1 MYFRDIDTL
10 APAAFKRLTGVD
22 RALFDRMT
30 AYLEHHAPGFGR
42 PPKLSIADQ
51 LLLTLSYW
59 REYRTMF
66 HVAADYRISEP
77 TTCRIIRRV
86 EDLLARSPDL
96 RLPERTPRPPSDLEY
111 SLLEYSLIVIDATET
126 PINRPK
132 KKRSNAPTTAARRS
146 GTPSKR
152 RS

>member
-10 APAAFKRLTGVD
+10 APAAFKRLTGID
-22 RALFDRMT
+22 RTLFGRMT
-30 AYLEHHAPGFGR
+30 DYLQQHAPGFGR
-42 PPKLSIADQ
+42 PAKLSIADQ

-77 TTCRIIRRV
+77 TACRIIHRV
-86 EDLLARSPDL
+86 EDTLAQSPDL
-96 RLPERTPRPPSDLEY
+96 QLPARTPRHPSQLEY
-111 SLLEYSLIVIDATET
+111 AMIVIDATET

-132 KKRSNAPTTAARRS
+132 KKRINVPTTAVRRS
-146 GTPSKR
+146 GTQSKR

>member
-1 MYFRDIDTL
+1 MYFRDIERL

-22 RALFDRMT
+22 RPLFDQMT
-30 AYLEHHAPGFGR
+30 AYLQKHAPTFGR

-66 HVAADYRISEP
+66 HIAADYQISEP

-86 EDLLARSPDL
+86 EETLARSRSL
-96 RLPERTPRPPSDLEY
+96 QLPARKPRPTSDLLYEV
-111 SLLEYSLIVIDATET
+111 IVIDATET

-132 KKRSNAPTTAARRS
+132 KKRSNEPTTAARRS

-152 RS
+152 S

>member
-10 APAAFKRLTGVD
+10 TPAAFKRMTGVD
-22 RALFDRMT
+22 RPLFDRMT
-30 AYLEHHAPGFGR
+30 AYLQKHAPTFGR

-66 HVAADYRISEP
+66 HLAADYRISEP

-86 EDLLARSPDL
+86 EDTLARSPDL
-96 RLPERTPRPPSDLEY
+96 RLPARKPRPTSDLEY
-111 SLLEYSLIVIDATET
+111 ALIVIDATET

-132 KKRSNAPTTAARRS
+132 KKRISEPTTAARRS

-152 RS
+152 R

>member
-10 APAAFKRLTGVD
+10 APAAFKRMTGVD
-22 RALFDRMT
+22 RTLFDRMT
-30 AYLEHHAPGFGR
+30 DYLQQHAPTFGR
-42 PPKLSIADQ
+42 PAKLSIADQ

-77 TTCRIIRRV
+77 TACRIIRRV
-86 EDLLARSPDL
+86 EDTLAQSPDL
-96 RLPERTPRPPSDLEY
+96 QLPERKPRPKSDLEY
-111 SLLEYSLIVIDATET
+111 AFIVIDATET

-132 KKRSNAPTTAARRS
+132 KKRSSGPITAARRS
-146 GTPSKR
+146 GTLSR
-152 RS
+152 RN